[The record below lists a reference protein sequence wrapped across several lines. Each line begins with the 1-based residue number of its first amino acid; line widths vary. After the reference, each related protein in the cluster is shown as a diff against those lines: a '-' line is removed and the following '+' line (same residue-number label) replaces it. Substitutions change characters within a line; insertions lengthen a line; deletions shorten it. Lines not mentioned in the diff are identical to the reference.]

1 MRHVPVTWHSLAPM
15 RTVGAALNA
24 RVSDAAAREGSWRD
38 PGHLRPRH
46 GCAFVGCKRGR
57 VPGGVSV
64 ASSIMVELVGK
75 HTILAVIVGS
85 RAYGLSGPGSDYD
98 RRGVYAAPT
107 RAFWRLDKPPT
118 HLDGPAEEQFSWELE
133 RFCTLALQANPTV
146 LEVLWSPLIETI
158 TADGEQLLAARRAF
172 LSRRVADTYGNYA
185 RDQLDRVA
193 ARRTRT
199 GQTNHKQAMHM
210 IRLLLAGAHV
220 LRAGEVLVDVGHLR
234 DRLLAVRRG
243 ELPWDTVAAW
253 AADLLAELADAA
265 AATHLPEQPDRDAVD
280 RLLTAVRDRNLQ

>member
-1 MRHVPVTWHSLAPM
+1 
-15 RTVGAALNA
+15 
-24 RVSDAAAREGSWRD
+24 
-38 PGHLRPRH
+38 
-46 GCAFVGCKRGR
+46 
-57 VPGGVSV
+57 
-64 ASSIMVELVGK
+64 MVELVGK

-220 LRAGEVLVDVGHLR
+220 LRTGEVLVDVGHLR